1 MRRVISFLTIAVL
14 LMVTACEKK
23 HIEEPGNIP
32 GMGNTGGKLQ
42 AEAYEFHE
50 DLSFAPLMGVD
61 RNSQIAALKSEG
73 IVINGSA
80 QGSGDQVILTL
91 EISNN
96 NPTECRSA
104 WLRAGTVFEVNLEG
118 YQNAILLAPV
128 SVCLPPLSTKTI
140 TLYLYC
146 LNYGK
151 SNSDASVFYEN
162 LGVTTSEK
170 VLELIYL
177 LKFKKVNYEHYVAY
191 SEKDVTYNDIKNR
204 LQDIVWDIT
213 NRDGMDASDQA
224 FIDELPDLPTG
235 VFPEHIYDLNI
246 ALPDC
251 WCLDECE
258 VVNNS
263 GALSYIAFQ
272 SSCASTL
279 GVELD
284 NNTYTSNGFPFNV
297 ERNYKQTE
305 GTIKFESLSP
315 ALGEDGKIETATFVF
330 SASCY
335 DEQFTVTTKNK
346 DEITATINIAN
357 AGEAIVM
364 QNGFMVEFIGVTGDN
379 STGFTYT
386 FNVVS
391 DSCPGSNK

>member
-23 HIEEPGNIP
+23 NIEEPGNIP

-42 AEAYEFHE
+42 AETYEFHE
-50 DLSFAPLMGVD
+50 DLSFGSFVGAD
-61 RNSQIAALKSEG
+61 RNAQLAALKSEDLTITG
-73 IVINGSA
+73 HA
-80 QGSGDQVILTL
+80 QGSGDQVIITL
-91 EISNN
+91 QITNN
-96 NPTECRSA
+96 NPSVCRSA
-104 WLRAGTVFEVNLEG
+104 WFRAGTVFEVNLEG

-128 SVCLPPLSTKTI
+128 NVCIPPNATKTF

-146 LNYGK
+146 LNLGK
-151 SNSDASVFYEN
+151 SSSDASVTYEM
-162 LGVTTSEK
+162 LGVTKSTDVK
-170 VLELIYL
+170 ELIDL
-177 LKFKKVNYEHYVAY
+177 LQFKKVNYEHYIAY
-191 SEKDVTYNDIKNR
+191 PENNVNYNEIKNR
-204 LQDIVWDIT
+204 LQDIVWSIT
-213 NRDGMDASDQA
+213 NKDGMSNSDRE
-224 FIDELPDLPTG
+224 FIANLPHVPFGL
-235 VFPEHIYDLNI
+235 FPESIYIEDI
-246 ALPDC
+246 SLPDC